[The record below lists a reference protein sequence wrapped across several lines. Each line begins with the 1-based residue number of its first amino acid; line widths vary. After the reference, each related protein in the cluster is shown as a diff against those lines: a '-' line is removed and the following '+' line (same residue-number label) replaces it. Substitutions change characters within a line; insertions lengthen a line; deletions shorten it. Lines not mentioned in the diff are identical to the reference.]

1 MKNIKNFILSTMIA
15 TAAISTTAI
24 AEDFQVYAEIG
35 PSISKFQSPILDNLR
50 PDISVGGA
58 YKIDSMFSAG
68 LRIGV
73 QGKNYLA
80 TVPDTDIFTT
90 AQAEVFA
97 QVYSEDALSIKLGVA
112 SGLKIKNTDLTGY
125 EFINSFI
132 ARVEYA
138 LEDDCAFS
146 TAVRT
151 SILDTKWKEPQI
163 SIIFGISYDL

>member
-15 TAAISTTAI
+15 TTAISTTAI

-35 PSISKFQSPILDNLR
+35 PSISKFQSPILENLR
-50 PDISVGGA
+50 ADISVGGA

-80 TVPDTDIFTT
+80 TTPDTNIFTT
-90 AQAEVFA
+90 VQAEVFA
-97 QVYSEDALSIKLGVA
+97 QVFSQDALSVKLGLG
-112 SGLKIKNTDLTGY
+112 SGVRVQNTEIANY
-125 EFINSFI
+125 EFINSVI

-151 SILDTKWKEPQI
+151 SIFDTKWKEPQI